1 MLRYP
6 SITVT
11 SFVEPFDQDSEL
23 RVRSQFRHHVKFGRR
38 LHIID
43 LDQLDAASSAV
54 FRSLI
59 IALRTARQV
68 GGDVRIVNSRP
79 GMRRVLALTGLSRVF
94 GVHSTVRDAVMA
106 LREEALKAS

>member
-11 SFVEPFDQDSEL
+11 PFVEPFDGGAASL
-23 RVRSQFRHHVKFGRR
+23 VRHEFRHHIKYGRR
-38 LHIID
+38 LHVID

-59 IALRTARQV
+59 IALRTAREA
-68 GGDVRIVNSRP
+68 GGDVKVVTSRP
-79 GMRRVLALTGLSRVF
+79 GMRRALALTGLARVF
-94 GVHSTVRDAVMA
+94 RVHASVRDAVIA
-106 LREEALKAS
+106 FREQPRLAS